1 LHSSKEGFRLV
12 LVPPKRVGTFK
23 VSSVEKTKES
33 YFRTVAVI
41 STGDQEIIR
50 ARIRFDS
57 KEEKEVSLSQGDIP
71 LFRSDVHVKE
81 VYYTEYE
88 ASSV

>member
-33 YFRTVAVI
+33 FRTVAVI

>member
-1 LHSSKEGFRLV
+1 MHSSKEGFRLV
-12 LVPPKRVGTFK
+12 LVPPKKVETFK
-23 VSSVEKTKES
+23 VSSIEETKEA

-41 STGDQEIIR
+41 STGDQEIIGV
-50 ARIRFDS
+50 RIRFDS
-57 KEEKEVSLSQGDIP
+57 KEEKEVSLSQSDIL
-71 LFRSDVHVKE
+71 LFRSDVQVEE